1 MVDNGTVVVIE
12 EVDLLKTVA
21 DEARNVGKVPVEI
34 LDVAVITAEENGSL
48 ENNILDDWMTVDIA
62 AADDAGVTD
71 E

>member
-1 MVDNGTVVVIE
+1 MVGIE
-12 EVDLLKTVA
+12 EVDFLKTAA

-62 AADDAGVTD
+62 AGDDAGVTD

>member
-1 MVDNGTVVVIE
+1 MVDNGTVVVTE

-34 LDVAVITAEENGSL
+34 LDVVIAAEENGSL
-48 ENNILDDWMTVDIA
+48 ENNLLDDWMTVDIA
-62 AADDAGVTD
+62 AGDATGVTD

>member
-1 MVDNGTVVVIE
+1 MVDKGTVVVTE

-34 LDVAVITAEENGSL
+34 LDVVITAEENGSL
-48 ENNILDDWMTVDIA
+48 ENNILDDLMTVDIA
-62 AADDAGVTD
+62 AGDDAGVTD

>member
-34 LDVAVITAEENGSL
+34 LDVVITAEENGSL
-48 ENNILDDWMTVDIA
+48 ENNLLDDWMTVDIA
-62 AADDAGVTD
+62 ADAGVTD

>member
-1 MVDNGTVVVIE
+1 MVDNGTVVVTE

-34 LDVAVITAEENGSL
+34 LDVVIAAEENGSL
-48 ENNILDDWMTVDIA
+48 ENNLLDDWMTVDIA
-62 AADDAGVTD
+62 ADAGVTD

>member
-1 MVDNGTVVVIE
+1 MVDNGTVVVTE

-34 LDVAVITAEENGSL
+34 LDVVITAEENGSL
-48 ENNILDDWMTVDIA
+48 ENNILDDWMTVDVIA
-62 AADDAGVTD
+62 GDDAGVTD

>member
-34 LDVAVITAEENGSL
+34 LDVVITAEENGSL
-48 ENNILDDWMTVDIA
+48 ENNVLDDWMTVDIPA
-62 AADDAGVTD
+62 GDDAGVTD

>member
-34 LDVAVITAEENGSL
+34 FDVVIAAEENGSL
-48 ENNILDDWMTVDIA
+48 ENNLLDDWMTVDIA
-62 AADDAGVTD
+62 ADAGVTD

>member
-21 DEARNVGKVPVEI
+21 DEARNVGTVTVEI
-34 LDVAVITAEENGSL
+34 LDVVITAEENGSL
-48 ENNILDDWMTVDIA
+48 ENNILDDWMTVDIVA
-62 AADDAGVTD
+62 GDDAGVTD

>member
-21 DEARNVGKVPVEI
+21 NEARNVGKVPVEI
-34 LDVAVITAEENGSL
+34 LDVVITAEENGSL

-62 AADDAGVTD
+62 AGDDPGVTD

>member
-1 MVDNGTVVVIE
+1 MVDNGTVVVTE

-34 LDVAVITAEENGSL
+34 LDVVIAAEENGSL
-48 ENNILDDWMTVDIA
+48 ENNLLDDWMTVDIA
-62 AADDAGVTD
+62 AGDAAGVTD

>member
-34 LDVAVITAEENGSL
+34 LDVVITAEENGSL
-48 ENNILDDWMTVDIA
+48 ENNILDDWMTVDVTA
-62 AADDAGVTD
+62 GDDAGVTD

>member
-1 MVDNGTVVVIE
+1 MVDNGTVVVTE

-34 LDVAVITAEENGSL
+34 LDVVITAEENGSL

-62 AADDAGVTD
+62 AGDAADVTD

>member
-21 DEARNVGKVPVEI
+21 DEARNVGKVTVEI
-34 LDVAVITAEENGSL
+34 LDVVITAEENGSL
-48 ENNILDDWMTVDIA
+48 ENNILDDWMTVDIVA
-62 AADDAGVTD
+62 GDDAGVTD

>member
-34 LDVAVITAEENGSL
+34 LDVVITAEENGSL
-48 ENNILDDWMTVDIA
+48 ENNILDDWMTVDVIA
-62 AADDAGVTD
+62 GDDAGVTD